1 MVVEPIGPGTAGG
14 EYGRGDGR
22 FGARDARPMMDRP
35 MGVQLSDDYP
45 CAPVRPLGSFIAVR
59 RMTVLEGF

>member
-1 MVVEPIGPGTAGG
+1 MV
-14 EYGRGDGR
+14 GDGR

-59 RMTVLEGF
+59 RMIVLEGF